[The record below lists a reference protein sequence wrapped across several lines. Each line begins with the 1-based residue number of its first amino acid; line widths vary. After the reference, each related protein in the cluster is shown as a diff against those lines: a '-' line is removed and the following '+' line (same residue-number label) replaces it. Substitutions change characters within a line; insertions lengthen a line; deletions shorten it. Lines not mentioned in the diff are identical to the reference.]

1 MKRFALAALI
11 LGSLAA
17 CTKSN
22 IQYELTEEI
31 SLQPVAEKATKAA
44 YTGTAYGEGAPAFN
58 VWAWWADVDP
68 GTSIADF
75 LQSEKIDSY
84 IDKGE
89 FVHRNNGSWGGTIPY
104 YWPPEGSLVFAGY
117 SPAETL
123 GGTFTYDIQNGDF
136 KVEDYIQS
144 SNIAQTVDLMWFD
157 RTDIS
162 YNSNRNKNSNSQDVN
177 GVPVIFHHALSWLE
191 FRVVRNDNVP
201 DNWLVTELDLTGIET
216 KADFNSN
223 DTPQWTGQE
232 VPHDIRVWSGSYLAK
247 STDKVL
253 ESTPNGVI
261 VIPQQCAKGAASL
274 RIAYNL
280 KKYDGTEDSWLRDQ
294 TVTLPLT
301 AGTDGNSWLP
311 GKKYVYTI
319 VFGNNEIRIA
329 PTVTDWVDEENLD
342 IEVQ

>member
-1 MKRFALAALI
+1 M
-11 LGSLAA
+11 
-17 CTKSN
+17 N
-22 IQYELTEEI
+22 
-31 SLQPVAEKATKAA
+31 
-44 YTGTAYGEGAPAFN
+44 
-58 VWAWWADVDP
+58 P
-68 GTSIADF
+68 GTSIDVF
-75 LQSEKIDSY
+75 LNSGDIDSY

-117 SPAETL
+117 SPASGAIGNFEYYL
-123 GGTFTYDIQNGDF
+123 QGQGTAGQSDYVAPYTF
-136 KVEDYIQS
+136 KITDYIQS
-144 SNIAQTVDLMWFD
+144 NNIAQTVDLMWFD

-191 FRVVRNDNVP
+191 FHVIRKNDVP
-201 DNWLVTELDLTGIET
+201 ANWLVTELNLTGIET

-223 DTPQWTGQE
+223 DTPQWTDQE
-232 VPHDIRVWSGSYLAK
+232 VPHDIRVWSGSYLVLPDDPVNG
-247 STDKVL
+247 SPGENVL

-261 VIPQQCAKGAASL
+261 IIPQQCAEGKA
-274 RIAYNL
+274 NL
-280 KKYDGTEDSWLRDQ
+280 KVTYNIRKYDGTVDSWLRAQ

-329 PTVTDWVDEENLD
+329 PTVTDWVDEKNLD